1 MPLLTTTHAKNCG
14 RNPEALPSQI
24 RVLLLTD
31 SFVPTTTSTAKLV
44 KDLADELKRRS
55 IAVTVLVPTAVAGA
69 SCDDSTEDSIEVI
82 RVRTSK
88 TKGAAKLLR
97 GLREIRFSQQI
108 WLRARTILS
117 QRNFD
122 LIIFF
127 SPTIFFGPLV
137 ERLKTLFGCPAYLVV
152 RDLWTQF
159 MLDVGELRP
168 GLLHKYLSRF
178 EQKQY
183 SVADVIGVQSPG
195 DLRYFDGD
203 RGSHR
208 QPVELLFN
216 WYSEDS
222 RADHRTG
229 YRERLGLADRVVFF
243 FGGNFGVAQDPLNVL
258 RLASAL
264 RAEPR
269 VHLLLVGWGSLLPA
283 MRTMISQCDLT
294 NVTLLDTVPQEEFTA
309 MLHEA
314 DVGVISLDRRF
325 KINNLPGRL
334 LAYFSAGLPILAS
347 VNPSSDLFAILNE
360 NGAGYCCRNGDDA
373 SLREYALALAG
384 DARLR
389 TTLGHRG
396 RALLGTTFSAKHA
409 ADQILAHFA
418 LGKFAHAEGS
428 VLRKIARR

>member
-1 MPLLTTTHAKNCG
+1 
-14 RNPEALPSQI
+14 
-24 RVLLLTD
+24 
-31 SFVPTTTSTAKLV
+31 V
-44 KDLADELKRRS
+44 KDLADELTRRS
-55 IAVTVLVPTAVAGA
+55 IAVTVLVPTAAAGA
-69 SCDDSTEDSIEVI
+69 SCEISTEESIEVI

-97 GLREIRFSQQI
+97 GIREVRFSQQI
-108 WLRARTILS
+108 WARARAILS

-127 SPTIFFGPLV
+127 SPTIFLGPLV
-137 ERLKTLFGCPAYLVV
+137 ERLKTRFGCPAYLVL

-168 GLLHKYLSRF
+168 GVVHKYLSRF
-178 EQKQY
+178 ERKQY

-195 DLRYFDGD
+195 DLTYFDSD
-203 RGSHR
+203 RSSGKES
-208 QPVELLFN
+208 VELLFN
-216 WYSEDS
+216 WYSEGS
-222 RADHRTG
+222 RANRRTD

-269 VHLLLVGWGSLLPA
+269 IHLLLVGWGSHLPA
-283 MRTMISQCDLT
+283 MRTMISECGLT
-294 NVTLLDTVPQEEFTA
+294 NVTLLDTVPQDEFTA
-309 MLHEA
+309 ILREA
-314 DVGVISLDRRF
+314 DVGIISLDRRF

-334 LAYFSAGLPILAS
+334 LAYFSAGLPVLAS
-347 VNPSSDLFAILNE
+347 VNPSSDLFAILND
-360 NGAGYCCRNGDDA
+360 NGVGYCCRNGDDE
-373 SLREYALALAG
+373 SLRKYALDLAG
-384 DARLR
+384 DASLR

-396 RALLGTTFSAKHA
+396 RSLLETTFSAKRA

-418 LGKFAHAEGS
+418 LGRFAHPEGS
-428 VLRKIARR
+428 VSRWNAPW